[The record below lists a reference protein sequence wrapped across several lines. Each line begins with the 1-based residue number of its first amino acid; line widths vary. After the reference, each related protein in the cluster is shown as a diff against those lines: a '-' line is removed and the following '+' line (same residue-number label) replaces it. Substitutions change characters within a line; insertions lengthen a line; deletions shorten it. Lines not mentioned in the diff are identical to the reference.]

1 MGEWCFWIVAT
12 DTAGNRSE
20 PSRMLRGRA
29 LVPPPDPPIWLDA
42 VRSGARVQLTWTYS
56 SATPLP
62 PDPRLACMVERR
74 SIDGGYWASVS
85 GWLPRGVYSYDDTP
99 PDLDA
104 GWQYRLRVRDQFGQV
119 SSVLPTTTLE
129 ST

>member
-1 MGEWCFWIVAT
+1 MP
-12 DTAGNRSE
+12 R
-20 PSRMLRGRA
+20 LA
-29 LVPPPDPPIWLDA
+29 LLPPPDPPVWLDA
-42 VRSGARVQLTWTYS
+42 VRAASAVHLTWTYS
-56 SATPLP
+56 EATPLP

-74 SIDGGYWASVS
+74 SLGGAYWDPIS

-104 GWQYRLRVRDQFGQV
+104 AWEYRLRVRDQYGQV
-119 SSVLPTTTLE
+119 SPVLPTRTLE